1 MTHDTLI
8 ITSRGLEKIGHV
20 VEEALQLDLQH
31 SQVAGG
37 VASFKNSLG
46 LSVPSLSMNTLKTQW
61 STIGCFFKGYADR
74 LIRVKTVSG
83 RTLSAT
89 PDNTFVVWD
98 GREVKV
104 VNGQALR
111 VGYGLPLA
119 KKISLPVFSG
129 YTKEWMKL
137 FGFYVAEGSIQSIT
151 VNQKYPIMSCHD
163 LTRASEIK
171 AVIEGLG
178 YTASFRRRERTEHGN
193 NDLRL
198 SAKLVPILEQFG
210 DKADYKGKGS
220 GAERKK
226 IPTFMFFESETNIK
240 VFLDYY
246 FSGDG
251 WPEQTKSAHS
261 SSVSHFRR
269 CLSKS
274 KELIDGIVVLLMKL
288 GIVPSVRSRTI
299 RKGKYAGRTYW
310 KCGYTMDSHNSQ
322 YSHKIHERLWV
333 NGLLSSLLKE
343 AGLTKKDLGLALYAT
358 RNKKGFDVGEKH
370 SLSVYTLRAIIEFV
384 EKALNDYPY
393 PLRLRYLANRK
404 SLRSDFLAGKI
415 DGSALSRESIRV
427 IRQFD
432 GLVVLSMQSQV
443 QRLVKN
449 RNVANAILLLSTL
462 KRIVEGDVYFD
473 LIESAEALPANEP
486 VYDLT
491 IPNDSTFMLGNG
503 LFVHNT
509 FLLSSIVTYGVD
521 IKHELVFNVLG
532 DKSNSFMLSCL
543 PLFGYNA
550 RTNALVKRLDEELGV
565 QPHGI
570 PTLNL
575 TFLRKDEKVPNEKT
589 TNPPTKYDRII
600 RIDDPHDFEVPFDLI
615 MAEFKK
621 IVKDFDYTKAV
632 GIINVRNLDRV
643 IRLGTKESENIDVQ
657 VAINILTKFDGWRK
671 GDLTQSMRI
680 LIDEMSYVA
689 PSQVMLYAGDAS
701 RSGATISDFLKESRR
716 DNVSLD
722 GATQRPL
729 EIITD
734 IRDSS
739 TNVFFR
745 ELPASKAKDKSQI
758 DFILESILLYD
769 PSVRPIVRDI
779 NNRGLLSKGHYW
791 FWWNKQTRSIN
802 VVRPS
807 PPTFCLQDPK
817 RTPAQIIKMY
827 EKDTG
832 EQVLLGSWDEVPT
845 LTHAASDAHKE
856 KVGAIPI

>member
-1 MTHDTLI
+1 MEDEPNEPREDESPFEIRPVFSEMET
-8 ITSRGLEKIGHV
+8 EKEKEAEAEEE
-20 VEEALQLDLQH
+20 VELPKTPQEEQLGYNSMVWAEALFKRFIDAI
-31 SQVAGG
+31 SGRGG
-37 VASFKNSLG
+37 VEAI
-46 LSVPSLSMNTLKTQW
+46 T
-61 STIGCFFKGYADR
+61 GYADQIDFIELLTPLRQRMKNNDMFFQTALSKCNKDLLKRPLLIREDESYDILGFACENCGKQLLNRKSFCGCGGKSRPLAVKVFRKLRSEGLRKITPETVLMDVGYDRLADAYCDAFMAFR
-74 LIRVKTVSG
+74 LITTKT
-83 RTLSAT
+83 A
-89 PDNTFVVWD
+89 
-98 GREVKV
+98 E
-104 VNGQALR
+104 
-111 VGYGLPLA
+111 
-119 KKISLPVFSG
+119 
-129 YTKEWMKL
+129 L
-137 FGFYVAEGSIQSIT
+137 FGWEDRFRIENPELLNYMDHYFLGRLPGESKIPREEKEVLQFLVRGNIVLIPLPTAFNLIRQGIS
-151 VNQKYPIMSCHD
+151 VVKYGYMF
-163 LTRASEIK
+163 E
-171 AVIEGLG
+171 VLG
-178 YTASFRRRERTEHGN
+178 CTGA
-193 NDLRL
+193 DLRYREL
-198 SAKLVPILEQFG
+198 AATFG
-210 DKADYKGKGS
+210 DAYDAVNK
-220 GAERKK
+220 
-226 IPTFMFFESETNIK
+226 
-240 VFLDYY
+240 
-246 FSGDG
+246 
-251 WPEQTKSAHS
+251 
-261 SSVSHFRR
+261 
-269 CLSKS
+269 
-274 KELIDGIVVLLMKL
+274 
-288 GIVPSVRSRTI
+288 TI
-299 RKGKYAGRTYW
+299 RK
-310 KCGYTMDSHNSQ
+310 
-322 YSHKIHERLWV
+322 E
-333 NGLLSSLLKE
+333 
-343 AGLTKKDLGLALYAT
+343 LYADREERKRT
-358 RNKKGFDVGEKH
+358 KTSVNKVVDGIYAPCMLMPRHFWENGTIANQVILEPVFKLPVH
-370 SLSVYTLRAIIEFV
+370 P
-384 EKALNDYPY
+384 KAD
-393 PLRLRYLANRK
+393 
-404 SLRSDFLAGKI
+404 
-415 DGSALSRESIRV
+415 DGSL
-427 IRQFD
+427 Q
-432 GLVVLSMQSQV
+432 
-443 QRLVKN
+443 
-449 RNVANAILLLSTL
+449 
-462 KRIVEGDVYFD
+462 
-473 LIESAEALPANEP
+473 
-486 VYDLT
+486 
-491 IPNDSTFMLGNG
+491 MLYAPIGKG
-503 LFVHNT
+503 KT

-657 VAINILTKFDGWRK
+657 VAINILTKFDAWRK
-671 GDLTQSMRI
+671 GDLTQSMRL

-716 DNVSLD
+716 DNCSID

-779 NNRGLLSKGHYW
+779 SNRGLLSKDHYW

-802 VVRPS
+802 VIRPS

-817 RTPAQIIKMY
+817 KTSAQIIKMY
-827 EKDTG
+827 EKETG

>member
-1 MTHDTLI
+1 MFEVLGCT
-8 ITSRGLEKIGHV
+8 G
-20 VEEALQLDLQH
+20 ADLRYRELAATFGDAYDA
-31 SQVAGG
+31 V
-37 VASFKNSLG
+37 N
-46 LSVPSLSMNTLKTQW
+46 KT
-61 STIGCFFKGYADR
+61 IRKELYADR
-74 LIRVKTVSG
+74 EERKRTKTSV
-83 RTLSAT
+83 
-89 PDNTFVVWD
+89 N
-98 GREVKV
+98 KV
-104 VNGQALR
+104 VDGIYAPCMLMPRHFWENGTIANQVILEP
-111 VGYGLPLA
+111 VF
-119 KKISLPVFSG
+119 KLPVH
-129 YTKEWMKL
+129 
-137 FGFYVAEGSIQSIT
+137 
-151 VNQKYPIMSCHD
+151 P
-163 LTRASEIK
+163 
-171 AVIEGLG
+171 
-178 YTASFRRRERTEHGN
+178 
-193 NDLRL
+193 
-198 SAKLVPILEQFG
+198 
-210 DKADYKGKGS
+210 KADDGS
-220 GAERKK
+220 LQ
-226 IPTFMFFESETNIK
+226 M
-240 VFLDYY
+240 
-246 FSGDG
+246 
-251 WPEQTKSAHS
+251 
-261 SSVSHFRR
+261 
-269 CLSKS
+269 
-274 KELIDGIVVLLMKL
+274 
-288 GIVPSVRSRTI
+288 
-299 RKGKYAGRTYW
+299 
-310 KCGYTMDSHNSQ
+310 
-322 YSHKIHERLWV
+322 
-333 NGLLSSLLKE
+333 
-343 AGLTKKDLGLALYAT
+343 LYAPI
-358 RNKKGFDVGEKH
+358 GQ
-370 SLSVYTLRAIIEFV
+370 
-384 EKALNDYPY
+384 
-393 PLRLRYLANRK
+393 
-404 SLRSDFLAGKI
+404 GK
-415 DGSALSRESIRV
+415 
-427 IRQFD
+427 
-432 GLVVLSMQSQV
+432 
-443 QRLVKN
+443 
-449 RNVANAILLLSTL
+449 
-462 KRIVEGDVYFD
+462 
-473 LIESAEALPANEP
+473 
-486 VYDLT
+486 
-491 IPNDSTFMLGNG
+491 
-503 LFVHNT
+503 T

-543 PLFGYNA
+543 PLFGYNS

-807 PPTFCLQDPK
+807 PPSFCLQDPK
-817 RTPAQIIKMY
+817 KTPAQIIKMY
-827 EKDTG
+827 EKETG